1 MEKEKFL
8 TNHENEVTFK
18 NLIQEGKE
26 IIVEGSKVKI
36 EKIEGPLT
44 PNNGRGGF
52 YRITVQPIDGSLSF
66 QLQVTG
72 DESEDWYI
80 LYQNGKK

>member
-1 MEKEKFL
+1 MEEFKPKL
-8 TNHENEVTFK
+8 ENNVTFE

-26 IIVEGSKVKI
+26 IMVEGNKVKI
-36 EKIEGPLT
+36 EKVEGPLT

-52 YRITVQPIDGSLSF
+52 YRITLQPIDESLSF
-66 QLQVTG
+66 QLQVAG
-72 DESEDWYI
+72 DEVEDWYI

>member
-1 MEKEKFL
+1 MENL
-8 TNHENEVTFK
+8 SPNIENNVTFK

-26 IIVEGSKVKI
+26 IIVEGNKVKI
-36 EKIEGPLT
+36 EKVEGPLT

-52 YRITVQPIDGSLSF
+52 YRITLQPLDGSLSF

-72 DESEDWYI
+72 DEAEDWYI